1 MTVDPANGQSTASGA
16 NSGRGDSESGSA
28 RSANSDLSFQE
39 KHDFIVGEIYA
50 KQQWLAKFGSGKV
63 AWPEHII
70 DQKQKA
76 LRMFEAIADD
86 YKRAAERQRA

>member
-1 MTVDPANGQSTASGA
+1 MSRDISH
-16 NSGRGDSESGSA
+16 
-28 RSANSDLSFQE
+28 QE

-50 KQQWLAKFGSGKV
+50 KQLWLKTQTGPKTV
-63 AWPEHII
+63 WPEHII